1 MCSKSQGQDRNCKL
15 EVLSEEG
22 KPIILLPNLTL
33 EEVVYWH
40 NRITEMGEFATV
52 TLAEWCVSD

>member
-1 MCSKSQGQDRNCKL
+1 MCSKSQDSKL